1 MPTLVPGPPSRLR
14 NPLATSLWNVGPNH
28 APPCPRPADTSRPIW
43 GRPVLTER
51 AIYAPTWEDQ
61 LAALDLDLAM
71 LWSVPVGEIRVGPV
85 LDGVT
90 LYLVTVDGELKAID
104 TRRRIELWSID
115 TGLNPTGIGASG
127 GTIILTGDFGVAAF
141 RAP

>member
-1 MPTLVPGPPSRLR
+1 
-14 NPLATSLWNVGPNH
+14 
-28 APPCPRPADTSRPIW
+28 
-43 GRPVLTER
+43 VLTER